1 VKRYR
6 VELSPDAL
14 AQAAVAA
21 AWWQEHRS
29 GASDLFRVELHA
41 AIERLATVPHSGRT
55 YERSAIRGMHRMM
68 MPRTRYHVYYTILE
82 ELSMV
87 RIHAFWHS
95 ARGSGPGI

>member
-1 VKRYR
+1 VKRYQ

-41 AIERLATVPHSGRT
+41 AIERLATMPRSGRA
-55 YERSAIRGMHRMM
+55 YERSDVPGMHRMI
-68 MPRTRYHVYYTILE
+68 MPRTRYHVYYTILQ

-87 RIHAFWHS
+87 RIHAVWHS
-95 ARGSGPGI
+95 ARGGTPGL